1 MCWTLSIKS
10 LPLQGK
16 GVGKLLPQ
24 SLWKA
29 LNISSSWGTPRI
41 QKEPIIFPK
50 GPRNPVLCLQI
61 ISEKFRLTGEWSTSA
76 MPVQDAQSSK
86 VLTLTYAKYRL
97 PILPVLMLPSHG
109 LEWLYLKRA
118 LWPCL
123 RDYLVLTPA
132 CLWMPS
138 TDNEFPWQ
146 IWTHKA
152 RSESCLMNSVILQG
166 TQSLYGSW
174 NHSPL

>member
-16 GVGKLLPQ
+16 GVGKLLPR

-29 LNISSSWGTPRI
+29 PNISSSWETPRI

-50 GPRNPVLCLQI
+50 GPWNPVLCLQI

-76 MPVQDAQSSK
+76 MPVQDAQSCK
-86 VLTLTYAKYRL
+86 VLTLIYAKYRL

-123 RDYLVLTPA
+123 RGYLVLTPA